1 MKWTVK
7 LVAET
12 APGAVAEHDLLTL
25 ERPDQLTLARLG
37 LSLEET
43 KRLLAA
49 LQHQLVAA
57 QLERH
62 GQLGLTCPQCGRP
75 FRGRGSYPVTFHSLF
90 GDVPVRVRRLKSCPC
105 QGAARQSF
113 STIFT
118 NKNPVAPELALL
130 DRQAGGP
137 DALRQSGRRFGRAA
151 ALRKRYQRRHGA

>member
-12 APGAVAEHDLLTL
+12 PPGPITEHDLLTL
-25 ERPDQLTLARLG
+25 ERPDPLTLARLG

-57 QLERH
+57 QIERH
-62 GQLGLTCPQCGRP
+62 GQLGLTCPQCGQP

-105 QGAARQSF
+105 QGRTLDKKRIECIYTCVGTLIESVFAG
-113 STIFT
+113 ST
-118 NKNPVAPELALL
+118 V
-130 DRQAGGP
+130 
-137 DALRQSGRRFGRAA
+137 GRRD
-151 ALRKRYQRRHGA
+151 GATKSISNSSKPRL